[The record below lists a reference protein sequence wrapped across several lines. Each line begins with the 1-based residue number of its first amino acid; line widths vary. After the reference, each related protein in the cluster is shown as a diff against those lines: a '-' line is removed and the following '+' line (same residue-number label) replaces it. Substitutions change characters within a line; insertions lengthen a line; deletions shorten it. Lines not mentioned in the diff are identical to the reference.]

1 MRLFYRTIFSE
12 NVKFILTNKR
22 ENISE
27 IMKM

>member
-1 MRLFYRTIFSE
+1 MRLFYRTICSE